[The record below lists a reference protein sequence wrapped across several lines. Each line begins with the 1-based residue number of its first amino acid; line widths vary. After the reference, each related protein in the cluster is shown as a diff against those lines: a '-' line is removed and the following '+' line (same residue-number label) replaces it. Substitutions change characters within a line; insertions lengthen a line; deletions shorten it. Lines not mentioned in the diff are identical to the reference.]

1 MSTPAD
7 FSVLNSLS
15 NFLTSCADISN
26 KEAGIV
32 DFLYA
37 LHWHDLQSDKFYDR
51 RLYCH
56 QLSNFALQY

>member
-7 FSVLNSLS
+7 FSVLNSSS

-32 DFLYA
+32 DF
-37 LHWHDLQSDKFYDR
+37 FYMPYTGMIFR
-51 RLYCH
+51 MI
-56 QLSNFALQY
+56 NFMIDDCIVIS

>member
-15 NFLTSCADISN
+15 NFLTSCAAISN

-32 DFLYA
+32 DLFICLTLA
-37 LHWHDLQSDKFYDR
+37 
-51 RLYCH
+51 
-56 QLSNFALQY
+56 